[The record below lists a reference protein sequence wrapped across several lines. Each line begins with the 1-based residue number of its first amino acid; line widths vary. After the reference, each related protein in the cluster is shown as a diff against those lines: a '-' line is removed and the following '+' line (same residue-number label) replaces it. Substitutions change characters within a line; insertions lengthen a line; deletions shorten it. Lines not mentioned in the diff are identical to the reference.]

1 MKDGFLDMYQGA
13 LRWRAWHLMGVGP
26 LRQRY
31 ARSYLGQYWIVLG
44 TLITVTAFGLLWSQ
58 LWRLPIQEFIPYVA
72 VAHIGW
78 SMVTGPLQD
87 SIGSLQ
93 SNSYYFVNQKA
104 PLTTVF
110 IANYYRNL
118 IVFLHNLLVVL
129 AVLLWFQ
136 VNPGPSVFLVIPGL
150 LINAVVAINLGVLIG
165 LVCARYRDMQQ
176 VVGNLLQVLYF
187 FTPVM
192 WKPELLPDYARW
204 IADYNPFAQ
213 LLALIRDP
221 LLGRPADPLSW
232 AVAGMLAVILALIT
246 PWFLSKFSKQ
256 AVYWI

>member
-1 MKDGFLDMYQGA
+1 MKNGLLDMYEGA
-13 LRWRAWHLMGVGP
+13 LRWRAWHLMGIGP

-72 VAHIGW
+72 VSHIGW

-93 SNSYYFVNQKA
+93 SNSYYFINQRA

-110 IANYYRNL
+110 VANYYRNL
-118 IVFLHNLLVVL
+118 IIFFHNILVVL
-129 AVLLWFQ
+129 AVLLWFR
-136 VNPGPSVFLVIPGL
+136 VNPGLPVLLVLPGL
-150 LINAVVAINLGVLIG
+150 LVNAVISINLGILIG

-176 VVGNLLQVLYF
+176 IVGNALQVMYF

-192 WKPELLPDYARW
+192 WKPELLPEHARW
-204 IADYNPFAQ
+204 LADYNPFAQ

-221 LLGRPADPLSW
+221 FLGRPIDSLSW
-232 AVAGMLAVILALIT
+232 AVAVAFAL
-246 PWFLSKFSKQ
+246 FLSLVTPFILGKFGKQ
-256 AVYWI
+256 AAYWI